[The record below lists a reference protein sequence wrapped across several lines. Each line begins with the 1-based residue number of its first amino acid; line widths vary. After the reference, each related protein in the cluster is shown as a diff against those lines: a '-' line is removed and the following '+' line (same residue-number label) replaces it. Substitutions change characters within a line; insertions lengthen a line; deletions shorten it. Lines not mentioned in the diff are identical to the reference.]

1 MRPGRVRRTCLMTMR
16 HDDSHHQLD
25 DTLVEEE
32 E

>member
-1 MRPGRVRRTCLMTMR
+1 MTMR

-32 E
+32 ERYHPAARK